1 MIDNYLKLYLVLETG
16 MLKMPLEE
24 FIPAVVSG
32 GVTCIQLRDK
42 GASSREMFDRGR
54 IIMKLLEG
62 EDVLFVV
69 NDRLDIALT
78 LGVKAVHLGVKD
90 VPLADAK
97 EKFPGMIYGYSC
109 NDMEDVKTAQMAD
122 YIGVGPAFLTDTK
135 ADLRGLIGPE
145 GIAKLAAE
153 AGKPAVAIGGI
164 GASNIAQLKGT
175 GVTGVAVSSAICAS
189 ADPEKAASLLREQVE
204 RF

>member
-16 MLKMPLEE
+16 MLKMPLED
-24 FIPAVVSG
+24 FIPAVVDG

-54 IIMKLLEG
+54 RIMQLLEG
-62 EDVLFVV
+62 KDVLFVV

-78 LGVKAVHLGVKD
+78 LGAKAVHVGIKD
-90 VPLADAK
+90 VPLAEAK
-97 EKFPGMIYGYSC
+97 AKFPDMVYGYSC
-109 NDMEDVKTAQMAD
+109 NDMDDVRTAQVAD
-122 YIGVGPAFLTDTK
+122 YIGVGPAFPTDTK

-145 GIAKLAAE
+145 GIAKLVAA

-164 GASNIAQLKGT
+164 GASNITQLRGT

-189 ADPEKAASLLREQVE
+189 VDPKGAASILREQVE